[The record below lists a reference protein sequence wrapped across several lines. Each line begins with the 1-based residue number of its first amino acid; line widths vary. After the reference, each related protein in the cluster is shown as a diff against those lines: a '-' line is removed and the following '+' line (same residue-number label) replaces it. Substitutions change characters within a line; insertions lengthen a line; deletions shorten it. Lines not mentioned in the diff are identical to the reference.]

1 MMFKPADV
9 VQFHSIVADKQKFHL
24 CLNLNGKFL
33 LINSPKSRT
42 FRGDFV
48 VSCSEIDCLPATES
62 GKSVISCSLLVSMT
76 DAELRHLKA
85 KKIGAVSFG
94 LLRRLTAFVEA
105 SPVLS
110 AEDKDAII
118 AQMEDVI

>member
-1 MMFKPADV
+1 MFKPADV
-9 VQFHSIVADKQKFHL
+9 VRFHSIVANKKKYHL

-33 LINSPKSRT
+33 LINSPKSKI

-48 VSCSEIDCLPATES
+48 VSCSEIDCLPPTES
-62 GKSVISCSLLVSMT
+62 GKSVISCSLLISMT
-76 DAELRHLKA
+76 DAELKHLKA
-85 KKIGAVSFG
+85 EKIGSVSFG
-94 LLRRLTAFVEA
+94 LLRRLTMFVEG